1 MLYYVILIHFD
12 SIKEG
17 NIVFGNYA
25 RHWGFPIIY
34 TYFALKCVLL
44 IIFCS
49 ECYHF
54 QSLGPYNMLQH
65 MEEGWKPTYKA
76 HNELESL
83 WSFLFKTDLVYFW
96 SFFVLGFTPW
106 KLILFVSS
114 LLSHDGQYLNPLCA
128 NFHLTYIKTLY
139 LTGWFLGTPIKM
151 HKTVDLVVT
160 IYERVLIFV
169 WNEIP
174 RSEQTLVSNIP
185 NAVLAFW
192 IRRHISASREPSLE
206 RELPK

>member
-1 MLYYVILIHFD
+1 M
-12 SIKEG
+12 
-17 NIVFGNYA
+17 FGNYA

-160 IYERVLIFV
+160 IYERVLPPIFQN
-169 WNEIP
+169 WAEW
-174 RSEQTLVSNIP
+174 RY
-185 NAVLAFW
+185 
-192 IRRHISASREPSLE
+192 ISADTLWR
-206 RELPK
+206 LPEWIKIMETDTSVWFL

>member
-1 MLYYVILIHFD
+1 MNIIFQMTRQVKILGKSNILSLPRFYGVYCVHLIIHCPLHLNFLLYYVILIHFD

-160 IYERVLIFV
+160 IYERVQF
-169 WNEIP
+169 
-174 RSEQTLVSNIP
+174 
-185 NAVLAFW
+185 
-192 IRRHISASREPSLE
+192 
-206 RELPK
+206 K